1 MTAHTPAPS
10 ATQPSA
16 ATRFTLA
23 VGAID
28 AANTADPTSLLI
40 DGVPQPQAL
49 VEGIS
54 AQAWLEQLWADA
66 PEPLLLAARAHH
78 LRRWEVPRTAYPR
91 TRVGYHAWRTQLYDF
106 HAEALGALM
115 IAAGYTN
122 IDVELASR
130 VLHKQAIKR
139 DPHAQAHED
148 AVSLAFLE
156 VRLPAF
162 AASVDEEPLL
172 RALRKTWRKMSAAG
186 RSAALTIPFAP
197 ELGAIV
203 QRAVAA
209 D

>member
-1 MTAHTPAPS
+1 MTRHIPSVAYPPAP
-10 ATQPSA
+10 
-16 ATRFTLA
+16 TRFALA
-23 VGAID
+23 LNAID
-28 AANTADPTSLLI
+28 AANAADPASLPI
-40 DGVPQPQAL
+40 DGVPQPQASA
-49 VEGIS
+49 EGVS
-54 AQAWLEQLWADA
+54 AQAWLERLWPSA

-91 TRVGYHAWRTQLYDF
+91 TRAGYHAWRTRLYDF
-106 HAEALGALM
+106 HADVLGALM
-115 IAAGYTN
+115 LEAGYTN
-122 IDVELASR
+122 VDVELASR

-162 AASVDEEPLL
+162 AESVDEEQLL

-186 RSAALTIPFAP
+186 HSAALTIPFAP
-197 ELGAIV
+197 SLATIV
-203 QRAVAA
+203 QRAVV